1 MEILEQM
8 VPYLVLTFLITFFD
22 AIFLCIQFGQT
33 VDDVL
38 LEADASPFEK
48 REDVYIWI
56 FGLFLEMRQD

>member
-1 MEILEQM
+1 MEVFEQM
-8 VPYLVLTFLITFFD
+8 VTYLVLTFLITFFD

-56 FGLFLEMRQD
+56 F